1 MNVKKCITMIISLL
15 IFFSSALTVNAE
27 ERYYGN
33 YTYTLLKNKTIKL
46 VSYDG
51 NDERI
56 NIPSKIKGKKVTVL
70 GKNLFRSTHRIISV
84 KIPEGITQ
92 IETEVFKDRKELKTV
107 NFPKSL
113 TQIGEG
119 AFEGCKLL
127 KSIEL
132 GNKIKYIGNGAFLGT
147 GYFYNAD
154 NWDGKKVFGG
164 GLYIGKYM
172 IYGQHISGDYNVKTG
187 TVLIADGVFDY
198 CYDVESIKFPLSVK
212 YINTG
217 FNSTK
222 KLKKI
227 KGYYNTVA
235 EKYAKKNGVKFVAL
249 NPKTP
254 KFKVKSGKKSFKVT
268 YKKVKGAVG
277 FQVKYKQGKT
287 WKTKLYKTKKTVTKK
302 IKAKKGTCKLKIRSY
317 KKEFNQKIY
326 SKWTKAKKV
335 TVK

>member
-1 MNVKKCITMIISLL
+1 MNAKKYITMIISLL
-15 IFFSSALTVNAE
+15 IIFSSALTVNAE
-27 ERYYGN
+27 EHYYGN

-46 VSYDG
+46 VSYYG
-51 NDERI
+51 NDEKI

-70 GKNLFRSTHRIISV
+70 GKNLLKNNTQIESI
-84 KIPEGITQ
+84 KIPEGVTK
-92 IETEVFKDRKELKTV
+92 IEKEIFVDQKNLKTV
-107 NFPKSL
+107 KFPKSL
-113 TQIGEG
+113 KYIGEG
-119 AFEGCKLL
+119 AFEGCKIL
-127 KSIEL
+127 KKIKL
-132 GNKIKYIGNGAFLGT
+132 GNKIQYIGNGAFLGT

-154 NWDGKKVFGG
+154 NWDCKKVFGG

-254 KFKVKSGKKSFKVT
+254 KFSVKAGKKCFKVT
-268 YKKVKGAVG
+268 YKKVKNAVG

-302 IKAKKGTCKLKIRSY
+302 IKAKKGTCKVKIRSY
-317 KKEFNQKIY
+317 KIEYNKKIY
-326 SKWTKAKKV
+326 SKWTKVKKI